1 MTFMLYKYHINLK
14 KNSFTQIVMILQE
27 YLLKRLSKSN
37 S

>member
-14 KNSFTQIVMILQE
+14 KSLFTQIAMILQE
-27 YLLKRLSKSN
+27 YLLKRLIKFN

>member
-14 KNSFTQIVMILQE
+14 KSLCTRIAMILQQ
-27 YLLKRLSKSN
+27 YLIKSTRKSN